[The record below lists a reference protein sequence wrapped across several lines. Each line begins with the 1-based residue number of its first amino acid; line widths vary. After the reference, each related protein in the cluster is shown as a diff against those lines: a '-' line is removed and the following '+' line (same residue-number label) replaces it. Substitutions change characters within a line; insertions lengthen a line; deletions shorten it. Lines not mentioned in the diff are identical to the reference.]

1 MSGGKV
7 GGTTPE
13 GAEVGHRERR
23 GEERRGERNQDRGRS
38 LSLSLR
44 ASIAYILRQMTKWD
58 KLAMI
63 SVRVTHVW

>member
-23 GEERRGERNQDRGRS
+23 GEERRGEERETRTGDALS
-38 LSLSLR
+38 LSLSARRLL
-44 ASIAYILRQMTKWD
+44 IYYVK
-58 KLAMI
+58 
-63 SVRVTHVW
+63 